1 MLLEKIES
9 LCAEK
14 GISIS
19 RLEKEC
25 GLGNA
30 TVRGWDKSIPRA
42 DTIKAVADYFGV
54 SPDEFLTEAAEM
66 AKKRSKE
73 KAG

>member
-1 MLLEKIES
+1 MIFENIAKR
-9 LCAEK
+9 CREK

-30 TVRGWDKSIPRA
+30 TVRGWEASDPSAKKLKR
-42 DTIKAVADYFGV
+42 VADYLGCTV
-54 SPDEFLTEAAEM
+54 DELLEGA
-66 AKKRSKE
+66 
-73 KAG
+73 